1 MFQADDK
8 ADKNG
13 YDKETFL
20 DELIDSYHDM
30 HEEEMKRTLDTEGIV
45 ENGVMA
51 AVTS

>member
-1 MFQADDK
+1 MFQADDE

-30 HEEEMKRTLDTEGIV
+30 HAEEMKRTLDTEGIV